1 MEQEQLNSHRK
12 AFDITVQVN
21 VLSSRHWGKA
31 TAGLGVVVEFRADSG
46 CSAHYA
52 QSHASS
58 VHISFPVYL
67 CC

>member
-1 MEQEQLNSHRK
+1 MDSCRK

-21 VLSSRHWGKA
+21 VLSSEHWGKA

-46 CSAHYA
+46 RSTHHA
-52 QSHASS
+52 QSRASS